1 MKAKRQSTVEPIFG
15 TLTQFMGLRKI
26 NTVGV
31 EQANKIMKM
40 SAIAYNLKKYL
51 KFISNTIETDA
62 KGSATF
68 VRLAKTGFKT
78 SCKVTKRSMIAYQ
91 THHKQWLKSPLK
103 EIFEP
108 LFVFFGDCATVTV
121 VSRYFYFLSWN
132 AFETS

>member
-1 MKAKRQSTVEPIFG
+1 MGIVPTIDEEAKGDKVEVPWGFDSNFG
-15 TLTQFMGLRKI
+15 
-26 NTVGV
+26 
-31 EQANKIMKM
+31 EAP
-40 SAIAYNLKKYL
+40 YL
-51 KFISNTIETDA
+51 HSGTIETDA

-108 LFVFFGDCATVTV
+108 VFVFFGDCATVTV